1 MLEVLAMLVR
11 VFGLVKLRW
20 KEIREMMS
28 RWHDLQVYDDNGG
41 ANKTQHPFTNCSW
54 LRKSILQH
62 HIAHGTV
69 GPVLVLHQCHARLR
83 RSRYKQ
89 LHEQCTNCMLKMYRS
104 ANSTNFFFAFNAG
117 RHERIPLYFWRSMFL
132 VFLFV
137 SPFLALQ
144 VDYHLNGI
152 CQHNTRRESFDV
164 TCIHIALRFHV
175 AHS

>member
-104 ANSTNFFFAFNAG
+104 ANSTKFFSPSTQGATI
-117 RHERIPLYFWRSMFL
+117 E
-132 VFLFV
+132 FLFI
-137 SPFLALQ
+137 SGDPCFWCSFL
-144 VDYHLNGI
+144 
-152 CQHNTRRESFDV
+152 CR
-164 TCIHIALRFHV
+164 
-175 AHS
+175 HS